1 MSFDITEKISFGG
14 KDLRKYM
21 FIGRSNLEDGKGYVL
36 GGDFVYDI
44 GSFPLSFALI
54 SRANLVS
61 TASLGTSMWVTLGV
75 NLGLDIP

>member
-1 MSFDITEKISFGG
+1 
-14 KDLRKYM
+14 M

-61 TASLGTSMWVTLGV
+61 TASFGASMWITLGV